1 MFENCTYAALHAI
14 LVLRAQSV
22 RTASIPLCSVCD
34 ASTRREGSV
43 VKLYKVL
50 LVEDN
55 PDLRELFAFVLQGE
69 GYQVI
74 TAEDGLLGLRIAE
87 AEQPDIIVTD
97 IAMPQID
104 GVQMIT
110 LLKQKL
116 PLRGI
121 PILALTGYSP
131 DSMKRALAAGADR
144 VRCKPAEPEVLLDE

>member
-1 MFENCTYAALHAI
+1 
-14 LVLRAQSV
+14 
-22 RTASIPLCSVCD
+22 
-34 ASTRREGSV
+34 V

-55 PDLRELFAFVLQGE
+55 PDLRELFAFVLKSE

-131 DSMKRALAAGADR
+131 DSMKSALAAGADR
-144 VRCKPAEPEVLLDE
+144 VRCKPVEPEVLLDEIKVLLGA